1 MKTATTPSLRRY
13 TEKEVVALALPLRQ
27 RLGISR
33 LTSVGEFI
41 NLPGVSIVNAVRTE
55 IKKGQISST
64 QGKGRSLIAATCS
77 ALMEAYERH
86 CACWCEP
93 AIFHHQATTDD
104 KQTLQRLGFAP
115 ECDIQQWIKGYEWHT
130 GREQRIP
137 AIEVQFPYH
146 GADRHHANIQAH
158 TSGLACGG
166 SLEEATCFAIM
177 ESIERNTT
185 SLFYKHCLS
194 KICADFVDLSTI
206 SRASTMTLW
215 EHLNDKGY
223 ESFALR
229 IHGPLPTYY
238 VALYDPVS
246 MGPKFMIAGSAS
258 GFTESEALDAAMMEA
273 IQGLVVSLQAS
284 REDLHRQEKKYRSQ
298 SFFETSKF
306 SKLRALFHKHYAN
319 VAMPSSEQSPLEP
332 SPLEPSPLEPSPS
345 EQSPQTLTAATQFL
359 AKVLEKQGVEDVYM
373 VDLSLNDLPFHT
385 VKAVI
390 PGLYD
395 WHVNPGRVG

>member
-1 MKTATTPSLRRY
+1 MKTATHPGLRRY
-13 TEKEVVALALPLRQ
+13 TEKEVLALALPLRK

-86 CACWCEP
+86 CACWCEH
-93 AIFHHQATTDD
+93 AIFHHQATRDD
-104 KQTLQRLGFAP
+104 KKTLQRLGFTP
-115 ECDIQQWIKGYEWHT
+115 ECDIQQWINGYEWHT
-130 GREQRIP
+130 GRELRLP

-146 GADRHHANIQAH
+146 GSDRHSSNIQAH

-258 GFTESEALDAAMMEA
+258 GFTESDALDAAMMEA

-284 REDLHRQEKKYRSQ
+284 REDLSRQEKKYRSQ

-306 SKLRALFHKHYAN
+306 SKLKALFHKHYAN
-319 VAMPSSEQSPLEP
+319 VAMPSSEQSP
-332 SPLEPSPLEPSPS
+332 SEPSPS

-359 AKVLEKQGVEDVYM
+359 AKVLEKQEIEDVYI
-373 VDLSLNDLPFHT
+373 VDLSLHDLPFHT

>member
-1 MKTATTPSLRRY
+1 MKTAAHPGLRRY
-13 TEKEVVALALPLRQ
+13 TEKEVLALALPLRK

-64 QGKGRSLIAATCS
+64 QGKGRSLTAATCS
-77 ALMEAYERH
+77 ALMEAYERY
-86 CACWCEP
+86 CACWCEH
-93 AIFHHQATTDD
+93 AIFHHQATADD
-104 KQTLQRLGFAP
+104 KKTLQQLGFTPGCAI
-115 ECDIQQWIKGYEWHT
+115 EQWIKGYEYRT
-130 GREQRIP
+130 GRERLIP

-146 GADRHHANIQAH
+146 GPDKPHSNIQAH

-166 SLEEATCFAIM
+166 SQEEAICFAIM

-185 SLFYKHCLS
+185 SLFYKNCLS
-194 KICADFVDLSTI
+194 QICADFVDLSTI
-206 SRASTMTLW
+206 SRQSTMTLW
-215 EHLNDKGY
+215 ENLSNKGY

-258 GFTESEALDAAMMEA
+258 GFTESDALDAAMMEA
-273 IQGLVVSLQAS
+273 VQGLVVALQAS
-284 REDLHRQEKKYRSQ
+284 REDLNRQEKKYRSQ
-298 SFFETSKF
+298 SLFDTSKF
-306 SKLRALFHKHYAN
+306 SKLKTLFHKHYDGAT
-319 VAMPSSEQSPLEP
+319 MP
-332 SPLEPSPLEPSPS
+332 PS
-345 EQSPQTLTAATQFL
+345 EHPPANLAVATQFL
-359 AKVLEKQGVEDVYM
+359 TDALKKQGLDDVYI

-385 VKAVI
+385 VKAII

>member
-1 MKTATTPSLRRY
+1 MLKTASHPSLRRY
-13 TEKEVVALALPLRQ
+13 TEKEVLALALPLRK

-41 NLPGVSIVNAVRTE
+41 NLPGISIVNAVRTE
-55 IKKGQISST
+55 IKRGQISST
-64 QGKGRSLIAATCS
+64 QGKGRSLTAATCS
-77 ALMEAYERH
+77 ALMEAYERY
-86 CACWCEP
+86 CACWCEQ
-93 AIFHHQATTDD
+93 AIFNHQATEDD
-104 KQTLQRLGFAP
+104 KNTLQQLGFTP
-115 ECDIQQWIKGYEWHT
+115 ECAIEQWIKGYEYHT
-130 GREQRIP
+130 GRERLIP

-146 GADRHHANIQAH
+146 GPDRHHSNIQAH

-166 SLEEATCFAIM
+166 SQEEAICFAIM

-185 SLFYKHCLS
+185 SLFYKNCLS
-194 KICADFVDLSTI
+194 QICADFVDLSTI
-206 SRASTMTLW
+206 SRQSTMTLW
-215 EHLNDKGY
+215 ENLNNKGY

-273 IQGLVVSLQAS
+273 VQGLVVALQAS
-284 REDLHRQEKKYRSQ
+284 REDLNRQEKKYRSQ
-298 SFFETSKF
+298 SLFDTSKF
-306 SKLRALFHKHYAN
+306 SKLRTLFHKHYAG
-319 VAMPSSEQSPLEP
+319 VTMP
-332 SPLEPSPLEPSPS
+332 PS
-345 EQSPQTLTAATQFL
+345 EQPPANLTVATQFL
-359 AKVLEKQGVEDVYM
+359 TDALKKQGLDDVYI

-385 VKAVI
+385 VKAII
-390 PGLYD
+390 PSLYD